1 MSQVSVISDLQGDF
15 TRARLPLGLSAGVL
29 QGAIEVLLA
38 ASLASL
44 IFAGSLDTLLPLGIG
59 LALFSGA
66 IHLLGSAL
74 LSSSGAIHGSVQ
86 SVPAVLVSV
95 MVASVV
101 ASIGSPAAVPTVL
114 ALLAVS
120 TLITGAALYTL
131 GSLQLGGLVRYVPY
145 PVIGGFLAATGWLL
159 LRGSFGAIT
168 GYSLTL
174 ANATVLLQSEL
185 ILQWLPAFALALAL
199 LAVSR
204 RVSNPLGVPGL
215 LGGAL
220 VAFYVA
226 LAISGTTIDEATAH
240 GLLFEGGES
249 TAWSPLNLELLGSA
263 DWSVIL
269 GQAGNIAVLAG
280 MTLVALLLNVSAIE
294 LSVGRELDLNQ
305 ELKSSGI
312 ANALSGLGYGLIG
325 YHGLSTTTLSARL
338 GVRGRLVGVVAGAV
352 CLAALLAGTSLLTLI
367 PKALFGGILMYLG
380 LDFIYEW
387 IVLGWSRFSR
397 IEYAIVVMIV
407 AAIAV
412 TNFLTG
418 VAIGLLMMVIMFVA
432 SYSRIRVVRHA
443 YSGADMQSMVVR
455 SVEERQLV
463 IEAGDQVEILEL
475 QGFIFFGT
483 ANALLMKVRESLAAD
498 HRRVQYIILD
508 FRLVTGIDSSAA
520 LALFKCEQSAKDAG
534 VILILSGA
542 SDEDLERLR
551 IGGIGLESPVINV
564 LPDLDHGLEWC
575 ENQIVVEQD
584 ALAARTHTNAQEMLV
599 QSGMT
604 DGEAE
609 RLAGALEPIEI
620 DAGDTMI
627 QEGDPADDI
636 FFILDGRASVWLD
649 LGDGRQKRLRT
660 LCPGT
665 TVGEIGL
672 YLDSTRTA
680 NVIADEP
687 TTALKLSS
695 AALEALRQKD
705 PVLLAAFHE
714 MIARQLSE
722 WVVQGDRGIRALRG

>member
-1 MSQVSVISDLQGDF
+1 M
-15 TRARLPLGLSAGVL
+15 
-29 QGAIEVLLA
+29 
-38 ASLASL
+38 
-44 IFAGSLDTLLPLGIG
+44 
-59 LALFSGA
+59 
-66 IHLLGSAL
+66 
-74 LSSSGAIHGSVQ
+74 
-86 SVPAVLVSV
+86 SV

-101 ASIGSPAAVPTVL
+101 ASLGGQAVVSTVL
-114 ALLAVS
+114 ILLAVS
-120 TLITGAALYTL
+120 TLVTGAALFAL
-131 GSLQLGGLVRYVPY
+131 GWLQLGGLVRYVPY
-145 PVIGGFLAATGWLL
+145 PVLGGFLAATGWLL
-159 LRGSFGAIT
+159 VQGSFGAIT

-174 ANATVLLQSEL
+174 VNASVLLQSEL

-199 LAVSR
+199 LVVSR
-204 RVSNPLGVPGL
+204 QVSSPLGVPGL
-215 LGGAL
+215 IGGAL
-220 VAFYVA
+220 VAFYLA
-226 LAISGTTIDEATAH
+226 LAISGTTIDEAAAL
-240 GLLFEGGES
+240 GLLFEGGEL

-294 LSVGRELDLNQ
+294 LSVGRELDLNR

-312 ANALSGLGYGLIG
+312 ANALSGLGGGLIG
-325 YHGLSTTTLSARL
+325 YHSLGTTTLSARL

-352 CLAALLAGTSLLTLI
+352 CLAALLAGTSLLTLV

-387 IVLGWSRFSR
+387 LVLGWSRFSR
-397 IEYAIVVMIV
+397 IEYAIVLMIV
-407 AAIAV
+407 AVIAA

-443 YSGADMQSMVVR
+443 YSGADIQSMVVR

-463 IEAGDQVEILEL
+463 TEAGDQVDILEL
-475 QGFIFFGT
+475 QGFLFFGT
-483 ANALLMKVRESLAAD
+483 ANTLLKRVRESLAAD
-498 HRRVQYIILD
+498 NRRVRHIILD

-520 LALFKCEQSAKDAG
+520 LALFKCEQSALAAG
-534 VILILSGA
+534 VNLILTGA
-542 SDEDLERLR
+542 SKEDLERLR
-551 IGGIGLESPVINV
+551 VGGLDLESPVIKD

-575 ENQIVVEQD
+575 ENQIVVEED
-584 ALAARTHTNAQEMLV
+584 ALAARTAASAQELLV
-599 QSGMT
+599 QSGMSEV
-604 DGEAE
+604 EAE
-609 RLAGALEPIEI
+609 RLAGVLEPIEI
-620 DAGDTMI
+620 EAGESLI

-636 FFILDGRASVWLD
+636 FFVLEGKVSVWLD
-649 LGDGRQKRLRT
+649 IGDGQQKRLRT
-660 LCPGT
+660 LGPGT

-687 TTALKLSS
+687 TKALKLSS
-695 AALEALRQKD
+695 TSMEVLRRED
-705 PVLLAAFHE
+705 PTLLAAFHA

-722 WVVQGDRGIRALRG
+722 WVVQSDRGLRALRG